1 MTFSDFREKC
11 YGSKLAQIGP
21 NYHFSFF
28 KIIPESNLLHH
39 TASPSIHTS
48 SNWLSCLLVLW
59 CYITCTHYNE
69 TGCIN
74 DALKLHHWKCAAKR
88 TRCTKVA
95 STMHPRCIHVAST
108 LHSRCIH
115 VASTMHHC
123 TCTQAA
129 TKLQPS
135 CNIGW
140 TVHVSKLHR
149 PCAISLGSY
158 I

>member
-1 MTFSDFREKC
+1 MLWLQIGSNR
-11 YGSKLAQIGP
+11 SKLSFLILCNHTWVEFTAP
-21 NYHFSFF
+21 HRFS
-28 KIIPESNLLHH
+28 EH
-39 TASPSIHTS
+39 AS

-140 TVHVSKLHR
+140 TVHASKLHR

-158 I
+158 IKAVL